1 MMTRD
6 VADKAHSSVLCQI
19 HSTHSSTCHSIPPSL
34 RPVPPSARFLPP
46 SITGLL
52 TKMAS
57 ATGTTARKHKQVK
70 RTPERTRRGWGG
82 GKRLRSFLSFLLRL
96 SPVEVVEALKEPLQ
110 EQMPGVRLQPGD
122 RESIQ
127 PSLRRRCAIKV
138 HPQNVIRQPEPRNQP
153 PFSCACIF
161 CPQIM

>member
-1 MMTRD
+1 MW
-6 VADKAHSSVLCQI
+6 QI
-19 HSTHSSTCHSIPPSL
+19 RRTAPSFVRSTPHTPPPVTPSL
-34 RPVPPSARFLPP
+34 PPSAQFLPP

-70 RTPERTRRGWGG
+70 RTPERTRRRWGG
-82 GKRLRSFLSFLLRL
+82 GGQERLRSFLSFLLRL

-122 RESIQ
+122 REFIQ
-127 PSLRRRCAIKV
+127 PSLCRRCAVKV